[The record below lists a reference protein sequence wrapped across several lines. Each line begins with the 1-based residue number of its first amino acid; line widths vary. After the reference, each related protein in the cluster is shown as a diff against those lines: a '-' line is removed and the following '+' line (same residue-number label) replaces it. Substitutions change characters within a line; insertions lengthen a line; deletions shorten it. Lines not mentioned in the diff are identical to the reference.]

1 MSTGKPK
8 ARSGWKEIAGVGCVL
23 VALGWLV
30 GLFSPHYS
38 TDSRPIVDTSVRTPY
53 VTDLADRLR
62 KDPVYVDPVLAD
74 TVGKD
79 LVTPEVREAVENSE
93 LATYLLVIPDL
104 PGGSAQT
111 RVLLTRIADEL
122 DEQAVFFA
130 LDQNRLVTDH
140 VHKSDAV
147 ILDREFGTQTPET
160 MLDTVEDAADHV
172 DGEEQDLA
180 FDVLNGL
187 LLGTLLSV
195 LLWNAV
201 RFVRW
206 TRRRNR
212 SYLTGFER

>member
-1 MSTGKPK
+1 MSTGKGQ
-8 ARSGWKEIAGVGCVL
+8 ARFGWKEIASVGCVL
-23 VALGWLV
+23 VAVGWVV
-30 GLFSPHYS
+30 GLFTPHYS
-38 TDSRPIVDTSVRTPY
+38 TENRPVVDTSVRTSY
-53 VTDLADRLR
+53 VTELADHLR
-62 KDPVYVDPVLAD
+62 EDPVYVDPLLAD

-79 LVTPEVREAVENSE
+79 LVTPQVREAVEDSE
-93 LATYLLVIPDL
+93 LTTYLLVIPDL
-104 PGGSAQT
+104 RGGAGQT

-147 ILDREFGTQTPET
+147 ILDRTFGTQTPET
-160 MLDTVEDAADHV
+160 MLDTVEHAADHV
-172 DGEEQDLA
+172 DDEEQDLA

-187 LLGTLLSV
+187 FLGALLSV

-212 SYLTGFER
+212 SYLAGFER